1 MKSALRRLVTGT
13 KAYRFFSLTS
23 LSNVYDLTAL
33 VENNRL
39 PGAIVECGVWRGGC
53 AAVMAAVAAKARSD
67 RRIWLFDSFEGM
79 PEATKEDIGENVK
92 WLSGNLM
99 SGRLAPV
106 GTNVASIDEVRNLFF
121 NKLRLDESNVMIV
134 KGWFQ
139 NTIPEYQSRIGPIAI
154 LRIDGDWYESTK
166 VCIENLYDNVVD
178 GGYVIIDDYGFFP
191 GCKKAVDEF
200 VERRALKA
208 LLTVID
214 YSRVYFKKSA

>member
-1 MKSALRRLVTGT
+1 
-13 KAYRFFSLTS
+13 
-23 LSNVYDLTAL
+23 
-33 VENNRL
+33 
-39 PGAIVECGVWRGGC
+39 
-53 AAVMAAVAAKARSD
+53 
-67 RRIWLFDSFEGM
+67 
-79 PEATKEDIGENVK
+79 
-92 WLSGNLM
+92 M
-99 SGRLAPV
+99 SRRLAPV

-121 NKLRLDESNVMIV
+121 NTLRLEESNVMII

-139 NTIPEYQSRIGPIAI
+139 NTVPEYQSRIGPIAI

-208 LLTVID
+208 RLSLID
-214 YSRVYFKKSA
+214 YSRVYFKKTG